1 MKRVNIERVLC
12 PIDFSEFSRDALDHA
27 VAMASWYRATLT
39 VMHVIDLPQAP
50 LGGLP
55 AGSEAF
61 APVFDRDKVAQ
72 DVRAFAEPAIGSAGV
87 RWDVV
92 AAFGPP
98 AMSIQLHAEHIHADL
113 VVVGT
118 HGRSGFQRFL
128 LGSVTEK
135 LLRGLAA
142 PMLIV
147 PPPVKKPETITYGTV
162 LCPLDFSNESI
173 RALDYALSLA
183 QESGARIILLHAV
196 ETLLDD
202 VDPLYVPNVNVPE
215 YLHDAEQKAM
225 SRLKAAVPDEAR
237 VWADP
242 VERVVRGRAYR
253 QILTI
258 ADQENAGLIVMGVR
272 GKGALNRLLFGSTTE
287 HVIREA
293 RCPVLTLH
301 SEDR

>member
-1 MKRVNIERVLC
+1 
-12 PIDFSEFSRDALDHA
+12 
-27 VAMASWYRATLT
+27 
-39 VMHVIDLPQAP
+39 
-50 LGGLP
+50 
-55 AGSEAF
+55 
-61 APVFDRDKVAQ
+61 
-72 DVRAFAEPAIGSAGV
+72 
-87 RWDVV
+87 
-92 AAFGPP
+92 
-98 AMSIQLHAEHIHADL
+98 
-113 VVVGT
+113 
-118 HGRSGFQRFL
+118 
-128 LGSVTEK
+128 
-135 LLRGLAA
+135 
-142 PMLIV
+142 
-147 PPPVKKPETITYGTV
+147 
-162 LCPLDFSNESI
+162 
-173 RALDYALSLA
+173 
-183 QESGARIILLHAV
+183 
-196 ETLLDD
+196 
-202 VDPLYVPNVNVPE
+202 VNVPD

>member
-39 VMHVIDLPQAP
+39 VMHVIDMPQAP

-61 APVFDRDKVAQ
+61 APVFDRGKVAE
-72 DVRAFAEPAIGSAGV
+72 DIRAFAEPAIGSVDV

-92 AAFGPP
+92 AAFGPA
-98 AMSIQLHAEHIHADL
+98 AMAIQLHAAHIHADL

-135 LLRGLAA
+135 LLRGMAA
-142 PMLIV
+142 PLLIV

-183 QESGARIILLHAV
+183 QESGARIILLQAV

-202 VDPLYVPNVNVPE
+202 VDPLYVPNMNVPE

-225 SRLKAAVPDEAR
+225 ARLKAAVPDEAR

-272 GKGALNRLLFGSTTE
+272 GKGALDRLLFGSTTE